1 MEWIKENPTA
11 FIFVIIFT
19 ICLVLMLAAAIV
31 AFAVQKVIR
40 HRKKFI
46 KSYTLGFEV
55 NFKNYRVVYF
65 ERKNTSMQRTI
76 SLEVFY
82 QMLHKKDVVR
92 IKLWFADIKKNFDF
106 AEKYFETQVVSKHSE
121 TYFLLLKAIS
131 YDEDNQIVFLEGHQ
145 LSRMNPSQGRKRATN
160 DDYTLVKR
168 SQIESMYE
176 SQKNKIGYVF
186 SVRFFYNNKQVIND
200 VTIEKTILYRLK
212 NEVYVF
218 AQEDKNNRFV
228 YDEYD
233 DQIYLFDL
241 KVADDIAATKVV
253 TDLYEHLSICL
264 QTKGFSRRYGCS
276 IGGINLA
283 LSSSFEDSIKKS
295 SQVSDSARINELQ
308 FLLSDDNQEG
318 LQAFDNN
325 LVDKVFDNS
334 SFTDGYYLIFDD
346 KIFLRH

>member
-1 MEWIKENPTA
+1 
-11 FIFVIIFT
+11 
-19 ICLVLMLAAAIV
+19 
-31 AFAVQKVIR
+31 
-40 HRKKFI
+40 
-46 KSYTLGFEV
+46 
-55 NFKNYRVVYF
+55 
-65 ERKNTSMQRTI
+65 
-76 SLEVFY
+76 
-82 QMLHKKDVVR
+82 
-92 IKLWFADIKKNFDF
+92 
-106 AEKYFETQVVSKHSE
+106 
-121 TYFLLLKAIS
+121 
-131 YDEDNQIVFLEGHQ
+131 
-145 LSRMNPSQGRKRATN
+145 MNPSQGRKRATN

-295 SQVSDSARINELQ
+295 FIKYCNPKNTTLSMPSSLDFLGVQVA
-308 FLLSDDNQEG
+308 
-318 LQAFDNN
+318 
-325 LVDKVFDNS
+325 
-334 SFTDGYYLIFDD
+334 
-346 KIFLRH
+346 